1 MLPKSENACR
11 EDSETSID
19 FVVLSKPCWETTVTS
34 DSTKVWFL
42 NILHLEL
49 ADLG

>member
-1 MLPKSENACR
+1 MKLMTLDQSKVMLPKSENACR

-34 DSTKVWFL
+34 DSTKV
-42 NILHLEL
+42 
-49 ADLG
+49 